1 MVPSPAILPSAT
13 QTLRTLNTLFSE
25 FTVSFKIHISVHAV
39 LPAQNTPLSPAQPFM
54 EVEDGGVSRYIL
66 TVQREGP
73 LSDAAPFLCVAFQ
86 YTIPGS
92 LFYL

>member
-1 MVPSPAILPSAT
+1 
-13 QTLRTLNTLFSE
+13 
-25 FTVSFKIHISVHAV
+25 
-39 LPAQNTPLSPAQPFM
+39 M
-54 EVEDGGVSRYIL
+54 EVEDGGVNRDIL

-73 LSDAAPFLCVAFQ
+73 LSDAATFVCVAFQ